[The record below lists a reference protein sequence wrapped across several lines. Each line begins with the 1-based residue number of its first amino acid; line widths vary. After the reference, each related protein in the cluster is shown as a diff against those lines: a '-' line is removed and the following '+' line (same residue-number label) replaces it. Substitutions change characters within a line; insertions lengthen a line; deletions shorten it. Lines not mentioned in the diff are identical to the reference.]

1 MRVLSRELNKDINN
15 VETILG
21 DLQYKLNPVTVMN
34 DTVGLSKSNIAQ
46 ASSRLKQTYELTQ
59 KAEEIVKMLKRK
71 ELITAEYEMYAHQ
84 MDEAKMFLDQDKL
97 KGYLNQ
103 KQVYESI
110 QKALEEASDLCIQF
124 VI

>member
-21 DLQYKLNPVTVMN
+21 DLQVKLNPVTMMN

-59 KAEEIVKMLKRK
+59 KAEEIGKMLKRK

-110 QKALEEASDLCIQF
+110 QKALVEASDLCIQF

>member
-21 DLQYKLNPVTVMN
+21 DLQVKLNPVTMMN

-59 KAEEIVKMLKRK
+59 KAEEMGKMLKRK

-110 QKALEEASDLCIQF
+110 QKALVEASDLCIQF